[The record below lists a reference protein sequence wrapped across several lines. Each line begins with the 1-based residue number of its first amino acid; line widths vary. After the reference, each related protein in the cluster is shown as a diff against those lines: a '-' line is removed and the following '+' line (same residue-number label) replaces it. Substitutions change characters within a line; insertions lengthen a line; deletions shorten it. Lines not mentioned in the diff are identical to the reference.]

1 MSILASGIRRT
12 PRTARRTSP
21 GPFRRAARTLWARRS
36 AAVGL
41 LVIVVIATAAAL
53 APWITPRDPLKQ
65 RLLERLK
72 PPGTPGH
79 PLGTDNFGRD
89 LFSRLVY
96 GSRISILVGV
106 VSVAIAA
113 GLGSVMGLLGGYYG
127 GLLDQGLMRVV
138 DILMAFPLI
147 LLAIAIVAF
156 LGGGLF
162 NVMLAVG
169 VSSVPPFARVVR
181 GEVLTHRSRD
191 YVEAAR
197 ALGAGHVRV
206 MRRHILPNSLSPI
219 VVLSTLRISTAIL
232 TESNLS
238 FLGLGVAP
246 PAPTW
251 GNMAAEGTKFL
262 QTAPWISI
270 APGAAIMFM
279 VLAFNL
285 FGDGLRDALDP
296 RLKGD
301 FGPPT
306 QGSGPGP
313 R

>member
-1 MSILASGIRRT
+1 MI
-12 PRTARRTSP
+12 ARPAHAGR
-21 GPFRRAARTLWARRS
+21 FRRAARVLWARRS
-36 AAVGL
+36 ATVGL
-41 LVIVVIATAAAL
+41 FVVGAILAVAVL
-53 APWITPRDPLKQ
+53 APWVTRQDPLQQ
-65 RLLERLK
+65 RLLERLQ

-89 LFSRLVY
+89 LFARLVY
-96 GSRISILVGV
+96 GARISILVGV

-113 GLGSVMGLLGGYYG
+113 GVGSVVGLLGGYYG
-127 GLLDQGLMRVV
+127 GVLDQALMRVV
-138 DILMAFPLI
+138 DVLMAFPLI

-162 NVMLAVG
+162 NLMLAVG
-169 VSSVPPFARVVR
+169 ISSVPPFARVVR
-181 GEVLTHRSRD
+181 GEVLVQRTRD

-197 ALGAGHVRV
+197 ALGAGGGRL
-206 MRRHILPNSLSPI
+206 MRRHLLPNSLSPI

-232 TESNLS
+232 TESSLS
-238 FLGLGVAP
+238 FLGLGVAAP
-246 PAPTW
+246 TPTW

-270 APGAAIMFM
+270 VPGAAIMLM

-296 RLKGD
+296 HLKGEV
-301 FGPPT
+301 GLRT
-306 QGSGPGP
+306 KEE
-313 R
+313 

>member
-1 MSILASGIRRT
+1 MGVASSRAPGRLRR
-12 PRTARRTSP
+12 
-21 GPFRRAARTLWARRS
+21 GARTLWARRS
-36 AAVGL
+36 AAAGL
-41 LVIVVIATAAAL
+41 VVVVVIVVSAAL
-53 APWITPRDPLKQ
+53 APWIAPRDPLQQ

-72 PPGTPGH
+72 GPGTPGH

-89 LFSRLVY
+89 LFARLVY
-96 GSRISILVGV
+96 GARVSILVGV

-113 GLGSVMGLLGGYYG
+113 ALGSLAGLLGGYYG
-127 GLLDQGLMRVV
+127 GVLDQVLMRTV
-138 DILMAFPLI
+138 DVLMAFPLI

-162 NVMLAVG
+162 NLTLAVG
-169 VSSVPPFARVVR
+169 ISSVPPFARLVR
-181 GEVLTHRSRD
+181 GEVLVQCSRD

-197 ALGAGHVRV
+197 ALGAGGGRV

-232 TESNLS
+232 TESSLS

-246 PAPTW
+246 PTPTW

-270 APGAAIMFM
+270 VPGAAIMLM
-279 VLAFNL
+279 VLGFNL

-296 RLKGD
+296 RLKGEV
-301 FGPPT
+301 GIPVRT
-306 QGSGPGP
+306 
-313 R
+313 

>member
-1 MSILASGIRRT
+1 MGAPRSVT
-12 PRTARRTSP
+12 PGR
-21 GPFRRAARTLWARRS
+21 FRRAARTLWARRS
-36 AAVGL
+36 AGFGLVVVVAIIAVA
-41 LVIVVIATAAAL
+41 VL
-53 APWITPRDPLKQ
+53 APWVAPRDPLQQ
-65 RLLERLK
+65 RLLQRLK
-72 PPGTPGH
+72 PPGTTGH

-113 GLGSVMGLLGGYYG
+113 GLGSVMGLLGGYFG
-127 GLLDQGLMRVV
+127 GLLDQVLMRVV

-162 NVMLAVG
+162 NLMLAVG
-169 VSSVPPFARVVR
+169 ISSVPPFARVVR
-181 GEVLTHRSRD
+181 GEVLVQRGRD

-197 ALGAGHVRV
+197 ALGAGQGRV
-206 MRRHILPNSLSPI
+206 MRRHILPNSLGPI

-232 TESNLS
+232 TESSLS
-238 FLGLGVAP
+238 FLGMGVAP
-246 PAPTW
+246 PTPTW

-270 APGAAIMFM
+270 VPGAAIMLM

-296 RLKGD
+296 RLKGEV
-301 FGPPT
+301 GLPSR
-306 QGSGPGP
+306 GGV
-313 R
+313 

>member
-1 MSILASGIRRT
+1 MGTRPAGPLRRGARILWT
-12 PRTARRTSP
+12 
-21 GPFRRAARTLWARRS
+21 RRS
-36 AAVGL
+36 AAFGL
-41 LVIVVIATAAAL
+41 FVVVAILAVAVL
-53 APWITPRDPLKQ
+53 APWVARRDPLQQ

-79 PLGTDNFGRD
+79 LLGTDNFGRD
-89 LFSRLVY
+89 LFARIVY
-96 GSRISILVGV
+96 GARISILVGV

-113 GLGSVMGLLGGYYG
+113 GLGSAVGLLGGYYG
-127 GLLDQGLMRVV
+127 GTLDHALMRVV
-138 DILMAFPLI
+138 DVLMAFPLI

-162 NVMLAVG
+162 NLMLAVG
-169 VSSVPPFARVVR
+169 ISSVPPFARVVR
-181 GEVLTHRSRD
+181 GEVLAQRTRD

-197 ALGAGHVRV
+197 ALGAGGGRL
-206 MRRHILPNSLSPI
+206 MGRHLLPNSLSPI

-232 TESNLS
+232 TESSLS

-246 PAPTW
+246 PTPTW
-251 GNMAAEGTKFL
+251 GSMAAEGTKFL

-270 APGAAIMFM
+270 VPGAAIMIM

-296 RLKGD
+296 RLKGE
-301 FGPPT
+301 GGLRT
-306 QGSGPGP
+306 KEE
-313 R
+313 

>member
-1 MSILASGIRRT
+1 M
-12 PRTARRTSP
+12 P
-21 GPFRRAARTLWARRS
+21 GAPAPGAGRGRLRRAGLILWGRRS
-36 AAVGL
+36 AAFGL
-41 LVIVVIATAAAL
+41 LVVVVVVVVAVL
-53 APWITPRDPLKQ
+53 APWVAPRDPLQQ
-65 RLLERLK
+65 RLLERLR
-72 PPGTPGH
+72 PPRTPGH

-96 GSRISILVGV
+96 GARVSILVGV

-113 GLGSVMGLLGGYYG
+113 GVGSLMGLLGGYYG
-127 GLLDQGLMRVV
+127 GALDQSLMRVV
-138 DILMAFPLI
+138 DVLMAFPLI

-156 LGGGLF
+156 LGSGLF
-162 NVMLAVG
+162 NLMLAVG
-169 VSSVPPFARVVR
+169 ISSIPPFARLVR
-181 GEVLTHRSRD
+181 GEVLTQRRRD

-197 ALGAGHVRV
+197 ALGAGSGRM

-219 VVLSTLRISTAIL
+219 VVLSTLRVSTAIL
-232 TESNLS
+232 TESSLS

-270 APGAAIMFM
+270 TPGAAIMLM

-285 FGDGLRDALDP
+285 LGDGLRDALDP
-296 RLKGD
+296 RLKGEV
-301 FGPPT
+301 GLPKEA
-306 QGSGPGP
+306 
-313 R
+313 

>member
-1 MSILASGIRRT
+1 MGVPRSVT
-12 PRTARRTSP
+12 PGR
-21 GPFRRAARTLWARRS
+21 FRRAARTLWARRS
-36 AAVGL
+36 AGFGLVVVVAIIAVA
-41 LVIVVIATAAAL
+41 VL
-53 APWITPRDPLKQ
+53 APWVAPRDPLQQ
-65 RLLERLK
+65 RLLQRLK
-72 PPGTPGH
+72 PPGTTGH

-113 GLGSVMGLLGGYYG
+113 GLGSVMGLLGGYFG
-127 GLLDQGLMRVV
+127 GLLDQVLMRVV

-162 NVMLAVG
+162 NLMLAVG
-169 VSSVPPFARVVR
+169 ISSVPPFARVVR
-181 GEVLTHRSRD
+181 GEVLVQRGRD

-197 ALGAGHVRV
+197 ALGAGQGRV
-206 MRRHILPNSLSPI
+206 MRRHILPNSLGPI

-232 TESNLS
+232 TESSLS
-238 FLGLGVAP
+238 FLGKGVAP
-246 PAPTW
+246 PTPTW

-270 APGAAIMFM
+270 VPGAAIMLM

-296 RLKGD
+296 RLKGEV
-301 FGPPT
+301 GLPSR
-306 QGSGPGP
+306 GGV
-313 R
+313 

>member
-1 MSILASGIRRT
+1 MGAQPSV
-12 PRTARRTSP
+12 SP
-21 GPFRRAARTLWARRS
+21 GRFRRAARTFWTRRS
-36 AAVGL
+36 AALGL
-41 LVIVVIATAAAL
+41 LVVVAVFTVAAL
-53 APWITPRDPLKQ
+53 APWVARRDPLQQ
-65 RLLERLK
+65 RLLERLR

-89 LFSRLVY
+89 LFARLVY

-113 GLGSVMGLLGGYYG
+113 GLGSAMGLFGGYYG
-127 GLLDQGLMRVV
+127 GALDHALMRVV
-138 DILMAFPLI
+138 DVLMAFPLI

-162 NVMLAVG
+162 NLMVAVG
-169 VSSVPPFARVVR
+169 ISSVPPFARIVR
-181 GEVLTHRSRD
+181 GEVLTQRRRD

-197 ALGAGHVRV
+197 ALGAGHGRV

-232 TESNLS
+232 TESSLS
-238 FLGLGVAP
+238 FLGLGVP
-246 PAPTW
+246 PPTPTW

-270 APGAAIMFM
+270 VPGAAIMLL

-296 RLKGD
+296 RLKGEV
-301 FGPPT
+301 GLREEE
-306 QGSGPGP
+306 G
-313 R
+313 

>member
-1 MSILASGIRRT
+1 MGTRPASAGPLRRGARILWT
-12 PRTARRTSP
+12 
-21 GPFRRAARTLWARRS
+21 RRS
-36 AAVGL
+36 AAFGL
-41 LVIVVIATAAAL
+41 FVVTAILAVAVL
-53 APWITPRDPLKQ
+53 APWVAPRDPLQQ

-89 LFSRLVY
+89 LFARIVY
-96 GSRISILVGV
+96 GARISILVGV

-113 GLGSVMGLLGGYYG
+113 GLGSAVGLLGGYYG
-127 GLLDQGLMRVV
+127 GALDHALMRVV
-138 DILMAFPLI
+138 DVLMAFPLI

-162 NVMLAVG
+162 NLMLAVG
-169 VSSVPPFARVVR
+169 ISSVPPFARVVR
-181 GEVLTHRSRD
+181 GEVLAQRTRD
-191 YVEAAR
+191 YIEAAR
-197 ALGAGHVRV
+197 ALGAGGGRL
-206 MRRHILPNSLSPI
+206 MGRHLLPNSLSPI

-232 TESNLS
+232 TESSLS

-246 PAPTW
+246 PTPTW
-251 GNMAAEGTKFL
+251 GSMAAEGTKFL

-270 APGAAIMFM
+270 VPGAAIMLM

-296 RLKGD
+296 RLKGEV
-301 FGPPT
+301 GLRT
-306 QGSGPGP
+306 KEE
-313 R
+313 